1 MKFKWK
7 TFWYSLA
14 LTFLFAIG
22 GGIATYAG
30 MPQYEAAEHPFL
42 TPPSW
47 LFPVVWSILFL
58 LMAYSAAVIYDSGS
72 HHMPK
77 AIFVYALQ
85 LTMNFWWCVLF
96 FGWEGG
102 GRQAYGYCASLGH
115 HHPDERHHTDILS
128 AVADLCGIPELW
140 RVPAEPL
147 KKTVTFFYQN
157 VTVSCFAS
165 VFSALKNGGMLSLRR
180 QSDFTLC
187 ITS

>member
-96 FGWEGG
+96 FGFRLYLAAFIWLLLLWAAVLVMIVLFYRINRTAGLL
-102 GRQAYGYCASLGH
+102 QIFYLLWLTFAAYLNFGVYLLN
-115 HHPDERHHTDILS
+115 R
-128 AVADLCGIPELW
+128 
-140 RVPAEPL
+140 
-147 KKTVTFFYQN
+147 
-157 VTVSCFAS
+157 
-165 VFSALKNGGMLSLRR
+165 
-180 QSDFTLC
+180 
-187 ITS
+187 